1 MNFSY
6 KTIFSVA
13 TAALIAVV
21 MVSCKDTEYPT
32 PTPAT
37 AASTLSARVL
47 FVNAAPSTALNFFV
61 SNVPAG
67 TNVAIGGST
76 AYATTPVGPIQL
88 RAKGASGD
96 IGGILGSSDILFRA
110 AATNQNNFTA
120 VAATNYT
127 FFVTDTLNRAR
138 ATAIGATDPGGP
150 RFLSVVDNL
159 AAPAAGNAHVRF
171 FHLAPNAPA
180 VWVNV
185 LRTGVTAPVASF
197 ANRAYRAISTGT
209 GATLVNFANFSPL
222 AAGTYT
228 IEVRTGSATGP
239 VALSVPNV
247 ALADGKIY
255 TLFARGLVRGMG
267 ANALGAG
274 ITLHN

>member
-47 FVNAAPSTALNFFV
+47 FVNAALNFFV